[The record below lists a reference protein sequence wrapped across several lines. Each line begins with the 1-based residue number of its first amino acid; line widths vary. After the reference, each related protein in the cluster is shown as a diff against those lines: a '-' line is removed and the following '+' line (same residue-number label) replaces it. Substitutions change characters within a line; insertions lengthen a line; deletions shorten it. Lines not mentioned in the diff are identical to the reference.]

1 MRFEGIKMI
10 SWNNLVTCI
19 QKLEELPNG
28 GGSEIEFT
36 YQGTEYG
43 IVSYRDFCDLERI
56 PDSHFDGK
64 PIDFDENTIDSE
76 EPYFTYSSLTELGKA
91 TDIGFSVEQC
101 WLEFENV
108 CIRPDFDYFTF
119 EEIYESYESAYK
131 NKYKNT
137 DC

>member
-1 MRFEGIKMI
+1 M
-10 SWNNLVTCI
+10 VTCI
-19 QKLEELPNG
+19 QRLEELPNG

-36 YQGTEYG
+36 YQGAEYG

-76 EPYFTYSSLTELGKA
+76 MPYYTYSSLTELGKA

-101 WLEFENV
+101 WPEFENV

-119 EEIYESYESAYK
+119 EEIYESYEAEF
-131 NKYKNT
+131 
-137 DC
+137 

>member
-1 MRFEGIKMI
+1 MI

-36 YQGTEYG
+36 YHGVEYG

-56 PDSHFDGK
+56 PDPHDN
-64 PIDFDENTIDSE
+64 ENATDSE
-76 EPYFTYSSLTELGKA
+76 EPYYTYSSLTELGKA

-101 WLEFENV
+101 WPKFEGV
-108 CIRPDFDYFTF
+108 CIRPDFDYYTF
-119 EEIYESYESAYK
+119 EEIYKSYESAYK
-131 NKYKNT
+131 NKKT
-137 DC
+137 DTCE